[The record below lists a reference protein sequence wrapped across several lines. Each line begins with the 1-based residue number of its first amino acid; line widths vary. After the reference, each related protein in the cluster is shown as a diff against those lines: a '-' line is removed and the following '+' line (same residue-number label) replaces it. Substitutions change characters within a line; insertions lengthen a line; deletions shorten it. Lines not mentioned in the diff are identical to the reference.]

1 MNIDFEKVE
10 RDLGERVQY
19 VRIGEHAQKG
29 IGTRKARRDRP
40 AGDKPIRGRPPKN
53 IPAGRHYTR
62 IGFDPDVW
70 YAMRN
75 YKVQSN
81 ESFQDQVNMALR
93 AYLGIGK

>member
-10 RDLGERVQY
+10 RDLGARVQD
-19 VRIGEHAQKG
+19 VRVGNLDPIHVREQR
-29 IGTRKARRDRP
+29 RKEAARDRP
-40 AGDKPIRGRPPKN
+40 LRGRPPKN

-75 YKVQSN
+75 FKAQSN
-81 ESFQDQVNMALR
+81 QSFQDQVNGALR
-93 AYLGIGK
+93 AYLGIQQ